1 MILPST
7 RLLLLLALAAPLFLV
22 GPWVAWTGFVVVL
35 LLAAVDARG
44 AGSALPAIEREA
56 PARMSRRGTTT
67 VRLDLD
73 NPRERSVHVQLTD
86 DLPDALERGT
96 WRIET
101 DAADAD
107 GGEAGAGRPRS
118 APSRTTLELDLP
130 AAARTTV
137 AYDLYAEGRGP
148 AELGDL
154 HLRTLGAL
162 GLVWKQRRIRARDPV
177 LIQPALHQTGR
188 NRLVGLRHRLRLA
201 GLRNVRQRGE
211 GHAFESLREYVRGD
225 DPRTIEWKATAR
237 RGDLLV
243 RQFEAERSQNVLL
256 ALDAG
261 RLMLESMGGAD
272 RLDHA
277 MTAAL
282 LLADVASMHGDRV
295 GMLAFADRVQRYLPP
310 RRQPIARL
318 ADAMAAVEP
327 RPVESDYPLA
337 FAHLRTTLRRRS
349 LVVLFTDVIDPDVSA
364 PMLAEVRRS
373 SERHLVLTVALRNPE
388 LTARADARAPD
399 DRSAYGRAAAEEM
412 LQARVG
418 ALGTLRARGTL
429 VADVEPGDAV
439 TEVVNRYL
447 DVKYRGLL

>member
-1 MILPST
+1 MTLPTT
-7 RLLLLLALAAPLFLV
+7 RLLLLLALAAPLFLA
-22 GPWVAWTGFVVVL
+22 GLWAAAAGYVVL
-35 LLAAVDARG
+35 LTLGAVDAWR
-44 AGSALPAIEREA
+44 AGIALPAVEREA
-56 PARMSRRGTTT
+56 PARMSRTGTAA
-67 VRLDLD
+67 VRLSFH
-73 NPRERSVHVQLTD
+73 NRTERSLRVLATD
-86 DLPDALERGT
+86 DLPEALERRG
-96 WRIET
+96 WRIDGNAGDVREGPLP
-101 DAADAD
+101 DA
-107 GGEAGAGRPRS
+107 
-118 APSRTTLELDLP
+118 LLLDLP
-130 AAARTTV
+130 AHERTTV
-137 AYDLYAEGRGP
+137 AYDLYADGRGTV
-148 AELGDL
+148 ELGDL
-154 HLRTLGAL
+154 HLRTLGPL
-162 GLVWKQRRIRARDPV
+162 GLVWRQGRVRARDPV
-177 LIQPALHQTGR
+177 LIHPALHATGR

-201 GLRNVRQRGE
+201 GLRHVRQRGE
-211 GHAFESLREYVRGD
+211 GRAFESLREYVRGD

-261 RLMLESMGGAD
+261 RLMLESMGDAD

-310 RRQPIARL
+310 RRQPISRL

-327 RPVESDYPLA
+327 RFVESDYPLA
-337 FAHLRTTLRRRS
+337 FAHLRRTLRRRS

-388 LTARADARAPD
+388 LTARADAPAPD
-399 DRSAYGRAAAEEM
+399 ERHAYGRAAAEEM

-418 ALGTLRARGTL
+418 ALGALRARGTL
-429 VADVEPGDAV
+429 VADIEADAAV